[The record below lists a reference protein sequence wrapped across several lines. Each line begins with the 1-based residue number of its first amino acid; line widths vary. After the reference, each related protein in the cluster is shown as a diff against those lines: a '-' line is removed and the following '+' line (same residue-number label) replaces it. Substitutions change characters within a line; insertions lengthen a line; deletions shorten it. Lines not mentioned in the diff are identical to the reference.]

1 MAAPVWYST
10 EFVMDL
16 DQWSEWIILVP
27 FLNRASFLEA
37 AVLVVQFGLSLIKQK
52 QVKLVKLV
60 QIHDTHGS

>member
-27 FLNRASFLEA
+27 FLYRASFLEA